1 MEVLLKRKEN
11 NLVLKLF
18 WVVVDG
24 WLVGNSN
31 NKANSVQ
38 LLLPSHLRNIM
49 YKRRSMVNF
58 PALLLDEVGLVVE

>member
-1 MEVLLKRKEN
+1 MEVLLKRKET

-24 WLVGNSN
+24 WLVGISDNEA
-31 NKANSVQ
+31 KSVQ
-38 LLLPSHLRNIM
+38 LLLLYYIM

-58 PALLLDEVGLVVE
+58 LALLLDEVGS